1 MRPTKQFSGLG
12 VLAVLVFAT
21 SCESFLDPS
30 PSDVL
35 TPENFYRT
43 SADAVAATNAVYE
56 STKWS
61 YWLGFWYISD
71 IATDDIIAGPRF
83 GADGHR
89 MSDYVFNSTEWPMG
103 DMWGSAYWIINRAN
117 AVLDRVPGI
126 TMDPTLR
133 DRLLNE
139 TRFLRANAYF
149 DLVRSFGDVP
159 LLEHE
164 VKSLDGLRVSRTAA
178 ADVYALIVSDL
189 QQAAA
194 GLPASYSG
202 SDIGR
207 VTSGA
212 AQAML
217 AKVYLTRQ
225 DWANA
230 AQTAGQ
236 LIATSRYTL
245 LPNWRDCFKI
255 STEIINSE
263 SIFEINYDGLL
274 DPGAGSVHTLFSLPS
289 GFPGGDAYGLMT
301 VAPSLA
307 NLFAA
312 SDTRGLGGTFINS
325 GYVDALGRTDTWV
338 DPPAFLGPA
347 FLKYLD
353 QTDFENMHQR
363 VWQGQSNNWI
373 VLRYADVL
381 LMYAE
386 AVNEGGAPVPAMTA
400 EQALDRKS

>member
-1 MRPTKQFSGLG
+1 MRRTKRLSVLG
-12 VLAVLVFAT
+12 ALAALLFAT
-21 SCESFLDPS
+21 SCGSFLDPD
-30 PSDVL
+30 PSDVI
-35 TPENFYRT
+35 TPENFYKT
-43 SADAVAATNAVYE
+43 SSDAIAATNAVYE

-61 YWLGFWYISD
+61 YWLGSWYLSD

-89 MSDYVFNSTEWPMG
+89 MSDYVFNATEWPMG
-103 DMWGSAYWIINRAN
+103 DMWGSAYWVINRAN
-117 AVLDRVPGI
+117 IVLDRVPPI
-126 TMDPTLR
+126 VMDPTLR

-139 TRFLRANAYF
+139 ARFLRANAYF
-149 DLVRSFGDVP
+149 NLVRSFGDVP

-164 VKSLDGLRVSRTAA
+164 VKSLDGLRVSRAPA

-189 QQAAA
+189 QQAAT
-194 GLPASYSG
+194 GLPASYSS
-202 SDIGR
+202 SDVGR

-236 LIATSRYTL
+236 LIASGRYTL

-301 VAPSLA
+301 VAPPLA
-307 NLFAA
+307 NTFAA
-312 SDTRGLGGTFINS
+312 SDTRGLGGTFITS
-325 GYVDALGRTDTWV
+325 GYVDALGDTVSWT
-338 DPPAFLGPA
+338 DPPATLGPA

-353 QTDFENMHQR
+353 QTDFQNMHQR
-363 VWQGQSNNWI
+363 DWARQSHDWI

-381 LMYAE
+381 RM
-386 AVNEGGAPVPAMTA
+386 
-400 EQALDRKS
+400 S